1 MLMRT
6 AAADPILDEMRWK
19 SYMAL
24 SNEIIVIPSEKMNRE
39 ISSDI
44 PITILEVENYLISN
58 NYYESK
64 DVLNF
69 YNQTILYVNQYKSG
83 LRNVKGA
90 LEEIALLI
98 EDELKNKILLNMPR
112 PKGVPNKITSE
123 VKEKLQLLIDELIE
137 SLEINKLDTNQ
148 RIKMLQIALQY
159 TLPRLQ
165 SMVVR
170 DEVELDLPLFVE

>member
-1 MLMRT
+1 MKYLTLRYK
-6 AAADPILDEMRWK
+6 LYK
-19 SYMAL
+19 
-24 SNEIIVIPSEKMNRE
+24 VHK
-39 ISSDI
+39 DI
-44 PITILEVENYLISN
+44 M
-58 NYYESK
+58 
-64 DVLNF
+64 
-69 YNQTILYVNQYKSG
+69 G
-83 LRNVKGA
+83 R
-90 LEEIALLI
+90 IA
-98 EDELKNKILLNMPR
+98 
-112 PKGVPNKITSE
+112 GVPNKITSE